1 MTSDM
6 TENEALGMDNPE
18 GYGIQNPEAPGE
30 PDYWRHDPSA
40 PIPGTRKQT
49 REEHEGERGGHHQTT
64 EGTGHRGSS
73 GGRGGHGGH

>member
-1 MTSDM
+1 MSDGM

-30 PDYWRHDPSA
+30 PDYWSHEPA
-40 PIPGTRKQT
+40 EPVPGTRKET
-49 REEHEGERGGHHQTT
+49 RAEHEGKRGGHHETT
-64 EGTGHRGSS
+64 EGSGHRSSS